1 MRHAATGE
9 PADRE
14 RESAGRP
21 AFSRI
26 LLVVLLTVLVLLG
39 LRGAAL
45 APHWDGPW
53 HTDGTAV
60 GVALELVLAVLLAAT
75 LIRGRRAA
83 RQPGQQA
90 GAVTRLRGWL
100 RFLLSAGMIAVAV
113 ILLINAHLHL
123 FTRRPPLRSQP
134 PAGLP
139 SARPTGAPGVSHL
152 PPGGPAASMAPLLYG
167 LLIVVFVAVLA
178 LSLRWALR
186 KRPPLPGLPPGDIG
200 DDAADLQEAVTSG
213 RAGAT
218 APSPG
223 GFSLRGTGAWGG
235 T

>member
-1 MRHAATGE
+1 MMRHAATGE

-90 GAVTRLRGWL
+90 GSC
-100 RFLLSAGMIAVAV
+100 SA
-113 ILLINAHLHL
+113 
-123 FTRRPPLRSQP
+123 P
-134 PAGLP
+134 
-139 SARPTGAPGVSHL
+139 
-152 PPGGPAASMAPLLYG
+152 
-167 LLIVVFVAVLA
+167 
-178 LSLRWALR
+178 
-186 KRPPLPGLPPGDIG
+186 
-200 DDAADLQEAVTSG
+200 E
-213 RAGAT
+213 
-218 APSPG
+218 
-223 GFSLRGTGAWGG
+223 
-235 T
+235 